1 MISMKRSLALLP
13 LLAFAAV
20 SMAQDTTA
28 LDWKPQAGRVLKYKL
43 NVKASMDMGAGPQD
57 LLVGMLLT
65 STTKEVRPNGDTVI
79 ETKQGGMTLS
89 IAGQDM
95 SAMVGEMVTTETA
108 TMNKR
113 GETLSR
119 KSDAPE
125 GMDNQRLTEA
135 ITFIYPDKPV
145 KVGDTWTRTVKADAA
160 KGVRAGTATFK
171 FEGVETLDGKWK
183 TNRITY
189 TYKETEGGD
198 AMACA
203 ATVWLGAEDGEMV
216 KGEFKLKN
224 FSFAPQA
231 PPGDAIATIVR
242 QG

>member
-1 MISMKRSLALLP
+1 MKRSLAFVS

-20 SMAQDTTA
+20 SMAQDPTA
-28 LDWKPQAGRVLKYKL
+28 LDWKPQVGRVLKYKL
-43 NVKASMDMGAGPQD
+43 SVKASMDMGAGPQD
-57 LLVGMLLT
+57 LLVGMQLT
-65 STTKEVRPNGDTVI
+65 STTKEVRPNGEVVV
-79 ETKQGGMTLS
+79 ETKQGGMSLS
-89 IAGQDM
+89 IGGQDM

-108 TMNKR
+108 TMNRR

-145 KVGDTWTRTVKADAA
+145 KVGDTWTRTIKADAA

-171 FEGVETLDGKWK
+171 FEGVETVDGKWK
-183 TNRITY
+183 SNRITY
-189 TYKETEGGD
+189 TYKEAEGND
-198 AMACA
+198 AMQCA
-203 ATVWLGAEDGEMV
+203 ATVWLAAEDGELV
-216 KGEFKLKN
+216 KGEYKMKN
-224 FSFAPQA
+224 FTFAPQA
-231 PPGDAIATIVR
+231 PPGDAIATVVR